1 VACRFDTYY
10 LTAYCRL
17 RSPRRGLPRRETDP
31 ARLLPLTPLAFSIL
45 LALADQD
52 LHGYAIAQR
61 IASATPAASPCRE
74 ILVRKNAHWSGRC
87 LEPARAPRRPAH
99 GEPKETD
106 AS

>member
-61 IASATPAASPCRE
+61 IGERDAGSITLAGDSRQEERALVGTLSRTSSSAATACS
-74 ILVRKNAHWSGRC
+74 
-87 LEPARAPRRPAH
+87 RRTE
-99 GEPKETD
+99 GN
-106 AS
+106 